1 MATKKLRIKGLL
13 LRLTGDATVAC
24 AESICQEA
32 RRLARMRQDVRVD
45 GSDVRKLD
53 VSVLQ
58 ILLAL
63 NRSLSEH
70 GHSLVITGM
79 SEVMR
84 SMVLQAGLTE
94 VLTCGDIAGDD
105 ASCAGSLWTEH
116 EAMAV
121 GEATDEFASG
131 NRLGAAIVS
140 RA

>member
-63 NRSLSEH
+63 HRSLSEH

-105 ASCAGSLWTEH
+105 TSCARSERSEH
-116 EAMAV
+116 EAAAV
-121 GEATDEFASG
+121 DGATDELASG
-131 NRLGAAIVS
+131 SRLGAVIVS
-140 RA
+140 RG